1 MKSFNIHVHVCVDSW
16 YLSIAMGPFMF
27 SVHVVVFEV
36 LFSCSCSTV
45 QVVIQIFLC
54 QTFPLIRAS
63 FYTQQPAFLCHEPS
77 VASACFQAQSTCH
90 VQNNIFFTGPKTDLQ
105 ALKNCWAS
113 SDINH
118 IGLLELKLK
127 PILRLIALKNC
138 SRTKKSS

>member
-54 QTFPLIRAS
+54 QTYPLINTHK
-63 FYTQQPAFLCHEPS
+63 FLYTT
-77 VASACFQAQSTCH
+77 ACIS
-90 VQNNIFFTGPKTDLQ
+90 L
-105 ALKNCWAS
+105 S
-113 SDINH
+113 
-118 IGLLELKLK
+118 
-127 PILRLIALKNC
+127 
-138 SRTKKSS
+138 